1 MTMMRMRMIK
11 LAAIAVSGVLGG
23 LAGNWLS
30 SPARAQTVVPPITIV
45 APALTHTSCN
55 VTVGATSFC
64 FASDGLWQSING
76 AAFVQ
81 LGVAAPAG
89 VISVNGKTGVVVLS
103 ATTTVN

>member
-1 MTMMRMRMIK
+1 MRK
-11 LAAIAVSGVLGG
+11 LSAIAVVVM
-23 LAGNWLS
+23 LAAFVGNWLGS
-30 SPARAQTVVPPITIV
+30 MAHAQTVVPPITIV